1 MNRYTKDTIFDVVED
16 EDVEFIRLQFAD
28 IFGTLKNIAV
38 TTSQLEK
45 ILENQCM
52 FDGAAIEGFAN
63 QDMPE
68 LYLQPELDSFV
79 IFPWRPQQGKV
90 GRFICNVLTED
101 GKPFVGDTRNVL
113 KKVLAKAK
121 EMGYSVD
128 IGAECEF
135 FLFDTD
141 EEGAA
146 TTGTKEKGSFFD
158 IGPVDQ
164 GENARREMVLF
175 LEEMGFE
182 VEASFHAREAAQHII
197 RFKNAEA
204 LLTAD
209 NLITFKM
216 VVRTVAK
223 RHGFHAT
230 FMPKPKKELEGSG
243 MRLTISLYNQEGKNV
258 FTDASRPDKISD
270 TAYQFMAG
278 IMEHMEGMALINN
291 PIVNSYKRFVSGF
304 NAPVKVTCSTKDR
317 AAMLRLISFKNEG
330 TRLELRSPDG
340 ASNPYLVFAVC
351 LAAGLD
357 GIKRGL
363 TAPALDSTM
372 TETGKVFPNTLEDA
386 IIAFE
391 KDKFLQ
397 DVLGEQIVTGYL
409 DAKKQEWNRYCEEVT
424 EWEVRKYLNQI

>member
-1 MNRYTKDTIFDVVED
+1 MNRYTKDTIFDVVEE

-243 MRLTISLYNQEGKNV
+243 MRLTISLYNKEGKNV
-258 FTDASRPDKISD
+258 FTDAGRPDKISD

>member
-1 MNRYTKDTIFDVVED
+1 MTRYTKDTIFDVVEE

-68 LYLQPELDSFV
+68 LYLQPEVDSFV

-101 GKPFVGDTRNVL
+101 GKTFAGDTRNVL
-113 KKVLAKAK
+113 KKVLAQAE
-121 EMGYSVD
+121 EMGYTVD

-146 TTGTKEKGSFFD
+146 TTGTREKGSFFD

-175 LEEMGFE
+175 LEDMGFE

-230 FMPKPKKELEGSG
+230 FMPKPQKELEGSG
-243 MRLTISLYNQEGKNV
+243 MRLTFSLYNKEGKNV
-258 FTDASRPDKISD
+258 FTDVSRPDKFSD

-317 AAMLRLISFKNEG
+317 TAMLRLISFKNEG

-386 IIAFE
+386 IIAFQ

-397 DVLGEQIVTGYL
+397 DVLGEHIVTGYL

-424 EWEVRKYLNQI
+424 QWEVRKYLNQI